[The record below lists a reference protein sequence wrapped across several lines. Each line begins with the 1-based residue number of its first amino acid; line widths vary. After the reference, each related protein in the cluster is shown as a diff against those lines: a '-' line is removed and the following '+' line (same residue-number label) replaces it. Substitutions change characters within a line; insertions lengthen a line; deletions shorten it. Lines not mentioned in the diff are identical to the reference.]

1 MSTPMAGGHPAHAG
15 HLWPRFLQA
24 SEVRVALVA
33 AACLLVEAVLAKNVL
48 DVHLD
53 AFSQLAGMWVWLV
66 YVLVGRRD
74 RVAELATMAAVV
86 LVTVAVLVLYAV

>member
-1 MSTPMAGGHPAHAG
+1 
-15 HLWPRFLQA
+15 LQA

-66 YVLVGRRD
+66 YVLVGVWRR
-74 RVAELATMAAVV
+74 RTTYLGNTG
-86 LVTVAVLVLYAV
+86 LGPSR

>member
-1 MSTPMAGGHPAHAG
+1 MSTPMAGGPPAQAG
-15 HLWPRFLQA
+15 HRWPGFLHA

-33 AACLLVEAVLAKNVL
+33 AACLLVEAILAKNVL

-53 AFSQLAGMWVWLV
+53 AFSQLAGMWLWLV

-74 RVAELATMAAVV
+74 LVAELATMAAVV
-86 LVTVAVLVLYAV
+86 IVTVAVLVLYAV